1 FRRKPPSDRDLLM
14 LARAYEANGEW
25 TKARDIMLRLV
36 AAEPVQP
43 LLLEQFV
50 WMLLKR
56 SETSEPGARQ
66 SVLDEAQIWLGMLEK
81 KDPKSFRTLE
91 LKAHLLGAQGRG
103 AEAALLLEKHAQR
116 NKEDVFRVG
125 LQLDQLGQVRQAE
138 EMYRQWLRETK
149 SAEATLAL
157 ADFLGR
163 Q

>member
-1 FRRKPPSDRDLLM
+1 QIKEGLALIEQNLKSERSSVEDQVAKAVILSALPGSRGEAIALFESVFRRKPPSDRDLLM
-14 LARAYEANGEW
+14 LARAYEANGER

-56 SETSEPGARQ
+56 SETSEPDARQ

-103 AEAALLLEKHAQR
+103 AEAA
-116 NKEDVFRVG
+116 
-125 LQLDQLGQVRQAE
+125 
-138 EMYRQWLRETK
+138 
-149 SAEATLAL
+149 
-157 ADFLGR
+157 
-163 Q
+163 